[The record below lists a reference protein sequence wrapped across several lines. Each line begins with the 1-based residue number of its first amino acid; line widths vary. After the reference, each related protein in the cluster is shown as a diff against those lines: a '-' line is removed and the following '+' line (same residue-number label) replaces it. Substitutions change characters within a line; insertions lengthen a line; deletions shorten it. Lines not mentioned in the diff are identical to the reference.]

1 MVALETIRPQTS
13 AGSAWTAT
21 AKLGGLMVVVAAVG
35 IIALGT
41 RAAYAQPSCDVRK
54 SLLAKLD
61 TGYDEK
67 PVAIGLA
74 SSGNVIELLISSDGT
89 WTILVTKPNGI
100 ACVAAAGEEW
110 QDLDPPPGDEAS

>member
-1 MVALETIRPQTS
+1 MVALKTIRPQIS

-21 AKLGGLMVVVAAVG
+21 AKLGGLVVVVAALG
-35 IIALGT
+35 IIAFSP
-41 RAAYAQPSCDVRK
+41 RPAHAQSSCDVRK

-74 SSGNVIELLISSDGT
+74 SSGNVVELLISSDGT

-100 ACVAAAGEEW
+100 ACVAAVGEEW
-110 QDLDPPPGDEAS
+110 QDLDPPLGDESS